1 MTDSQLK
8 YVDLRKPPV
17 EDKRPFLIRLLT
29 SIRLSLKLKKDK
41 DCFIRPDISIK
52 GGTDF

>member
-1 MTDSQLK
+1 MTKNQIN
-8 YVDLRKPPV
+8 DLALSKPMV

-29 SIRLSLKLKKDK
+29 SIKFSIMPKLSKGNIIPEFK
-41 DCFIRPDISIK
+41 IK